1 MPECNQT
8 PPLAN
13 TPRLTEQP
21 NMQIEAF
28 FDPASS
34 TISYLVV
41 DESTAQCAII
51 DSVLDF
57 DPASGRTS
65 TASADAVIA
74 YVREQGLEVEWL
86 LETHA
91 HADHLSAAPYLQEQL
106 GGRLAI
112 GRHILTVQN
121 VFGKIFNEGTRFA
134 RDGSQFDHLFDEGD
148 RFSVGSIPAIAL
160 HVPGHTPA
168 DMAYVIGDAVFIGD
182 TLFMPDYGSARAD
195 FPGGDAHVLYRSVRR
210 LLSLPEASR
219 LFLCHDYK
227 APGRDTYA
235 WETTVA
241 EQRCGNVHLHDGI
254 SEDDFVA
261 MRKARDASLDMPRL
275 ILPSI
280 QVNMRGGHFPEPE
293 ENGVSYLKLPLN
305 RL

>member
-1 MPECNQT
+1 MSDPVIAAAAEIVQQAD
-8 PPLAN
+8 PAAVQV
-13 TPRLTEQP
+13 RS
-21 NMQIEAF
+21 F
-28 FDPASS
+28 FDEATFTVTHVLSDPA
-34 TISYLVV
+34 TGK
-41 DESTAQCAII
+41 AAII

-65 TASADAVIA
+65 TSSADAVIA
-74 YVREQGLEVEWL
+74 YIRDQDLEVEWL

-106 GGRLAI
+106 GGKLAI
-112 GRHILTVQN
+112 GRHILTVQET
-121 VFGKIFNEGTRFA
+121 FGKIFNDGTRFA

-210 LLSLPEASR
+210 LLSLPETSR

-241 EQRCGNVHLHDGI
+241 DQRSGNVHLHDGI
-254 SEDDFVA
+254 SEEDFVA
-261 MRKARDASLDMPRL
+261 MRKARDATLDMPRL

-293 ENGVSYLKLPLN
+293 DNGVSYLKLPLN